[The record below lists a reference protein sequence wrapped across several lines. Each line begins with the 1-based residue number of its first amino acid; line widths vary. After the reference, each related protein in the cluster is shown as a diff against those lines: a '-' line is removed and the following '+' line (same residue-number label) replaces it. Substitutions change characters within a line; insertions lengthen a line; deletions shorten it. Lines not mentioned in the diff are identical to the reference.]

1 MAKIMIV
8 EDDRNLQ
15 SIYGDRLKAEG
26 HTIIT
31 AGDGEEALAVAVK
44 ERPDL
49 IISDVM
55 MPKISGFD
63 MLDIL
68 RTTPETRNVKI
79 VMMTALSQA
88 EDKERA
94 DKLGADKY
102 LVKSQVTLDD
112 VAKTVNEIVSGSAV
126 ATDATGSPATAPAAA
141 DSTPPTT
148 DAAVPATA
156 VDSTV
161 ADATQAAAASAD
173 STADEQA
180 KISNQID
187 DFISKNMPDSPAPT
201 VPATSDPTSV
211 PVNVPATPAPPA
223 ATTPEPVASSE
234 PAASPSTTAPN
245 STTGPKP
252 TIFELYEKELAKE
265 AEAKAQEPTE
275 PPKA

>member
-31 AGDGEEALAVAVK
+31 ASDGEEALAVAVK
-44 ERPDL
+44 EKPDL

-79 VMMTALSQA
+79 IMMTALSQA
-88 EDKERA
+88 EDRERA
-94 DKLGADKY
+94 NKLGADKY

-112 VAKTVNEIVSGSAV
+112 VANTVNEVV
-126 ATDATGSPATAPAAA
+126 AGKSDEAQPASSP
-141 DSTPPTT
+141 
-148 DAAVPATA
+148 
-156 VDSTV
+156 
-161 ADATQAAAASAD
+161 TQAAAAVVDTAVPVTPATPVPASD
-173 STADEQA
+173 STAPVSDPQAVADSAPTTDEEQA
-180 KISNQID
+180 KISSQID
-187 DFISKNMPDSPAPT
+187 DFLNKNIPDTSAPSAP
-201 VPATSDPTSV
+201 PATQVPVSTPAAAPPTADPT
-211 PVNVPATPAPPA
+211 TEPA
-223 ATTPEPVASSE
+223 ATT
-234 PAASPSTTAPN
+234 AA
-245 STTGPKP
+245 PKA

-265 AEAKAQEPTE
+265 AEAKTGEPVE
-275 PPKA
+275 PPKS